1 MTRGDGSAIPG
12 DFDQIAVR
20 IAHAHRV
27 YGAPSTGPFN
37 RAVDDFD
44 AEVVETGFDLGD
56 RRLGEQTEV
65 ARSRGR
71 VGGVG
76 IEFGTGL
83 VDVQ

>member
-12 DFDQIAVR
+12 DFNQIAVR
-20 IAHAHRV
+20 IAHVHRV
-27 YGAPSTGPFN
+27 YGAPSTGPFD